1 MRYCVLTSLVYLFSF
16 FLTGISFFLF
26 SYDISFLLS
35 FLVKPF
41 EFASHKMLLEY
52 LIRGSGIACR
62 ELQPASDLMLVL
74 LFAQLPTEESSEST
88 PATDPQPLDSARVCS
103 MQVQVKHLSRP
114 LCPYEVEECFVR
126 MRNLHQDLTPAAPD
140 LFPVSLLLELYRGN
154 SERCQDVLPSQKKTN
169 KKTNKKTKLS
179 LPEVTLS
186 FKQGIFE
193 IRVQGL
199 SPRAISPADTETEM
213 AFRRV
218 LQSTVDLRICETIP
232 ERFRETVTHMFP
244 TQPFML
250 PATPPKYT
258 K

>member
-1 MRYCVLTSLVYLFSF
+1 MHYCVLTSLVYLFF
-16 FLTGISFFLF
+16 FL

-35 FLVKPF
+35 FLVKTF

-62 ELQPASDLMLVL
+62 ELQPASDLILVL
-74 LFAQLPTEESSEST
+74 LFSQIPTEESSESK
-88 PATDPQPLDSARVCS
+88 PACDPQPLDSARVCS

-114 LCPYEVEECFVR
+114 LWPYEVEECFVK
-126 MRNLHQDLTPAAPD
+126 MRNLHQDLTPAIYD
-140 LFPVSLLLELYRGN
+140 LFPVSLLLELYLGN
-154 SERCQDVLPSQKKTN
+154 SERCQDVPPHQKKTK
-169 KKTNKKTKLS
+169 KKTNLS

-199 SPRAISPADTETEM
+199 SPRAIFPADTETDM

-218 LQSTVDLRICETIP
+218 LQSTVDLRTCETIP

-244 TQPFML
+244 TQPYML

-258 K
+258 KRYSFGSSLA